1 MKTKIIL
8 MLLFISNLYSNEVDV
23 INATASCNKQ
33 NICNFTAT
41 LKHHD
46 TSWKHY
52 ANKFDIMVNNK
63 VIATRVL
70 FHPHINEQPFTR
82 GISGIKLAKNTKSVT
97 IRAHDLVH
105 KYGGKEFILKIK

>member
-8 MLLFISNLYSNEVDV
+8 ILLFISTAYSNEVDV
-23 INATASCNKQ
+23 INATASCNTQ
-33 NICNFTAT
+33 NICRFTAT
-41 LKHHD
+41 LKHND
-46 TSWKHY
+46 EGWQHY
-52 ANKFDIMVNNK
+52 ANKFDIIVNKK

-70 FHPHINEQPFTR
+70 YHPHVNEQPFTR
-82 GISGIKLAKNTKSVT
+82 AISGVKIPNGTSTVT